1 MSWRIDSKTKS
12 RKVAEMNELT
22 AIVEMV
28 IGNNQQKK
36 EDSQN
41 NTQVIQFEMDRDQL
55 AKVIGEINTIQK
67 QLNKFANQ

>member
-12 RKVAEMNELT
+12 KKVAEMNELT

-28 IGNNQQKK
+28 VGNNQQKDK
-36 EDSQN
+36 NQN

-67 QLNKFANQ
+67 QLNKIGNQ